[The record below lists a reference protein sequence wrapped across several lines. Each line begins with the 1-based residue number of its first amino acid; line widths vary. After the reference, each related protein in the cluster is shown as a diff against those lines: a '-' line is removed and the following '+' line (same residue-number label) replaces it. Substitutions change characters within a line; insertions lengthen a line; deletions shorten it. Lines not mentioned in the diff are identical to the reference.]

1 MPKDNVKVDRKLS
14 SDYYF
19 WSIQS
24 LLWDPF
30 HQKKSGI
37 SRRYLFLFV
46 SLKLG
51 MHGTKNTSGI
61 INDDFFLLNLSF
73 KQKRIIECGVI

>member
-1 MPKDNVKVDRKLS
+1 MPKDNVKVDRKVS

-19 WSIQS
+19 WNIQVCCGIHSI
-24 LLWDPF
+24 
-30 HQKKSGI
+30 KKKAGI

-61 INDDFFLLNLSF
+61 KNDDFFLLNLSGA
-73 KQKRIIECGVI
+73 ECGVI

>member
-1 MPKDNVKVDRKLS
+1 
-14 SDYYF
+14 
-19 WSIQS
+19 
-24 LLWDPF
+24 LWDPF
-30 HQKKSGI
+30 HQKKVGI

-61 INDDFFLLNLSF
+61 KNDDFFLLNLSGA
-73 KQKRIIECGVI
+73 ECGVI